1 MACVDSLHV
10 CGRGV
15 PGEPDLR
22 PVLQGTFIPTIQ
34 FNKQFLSLLVAVIGT
49 SLSAYLYTWQS
60 NQEVEEEI
68 ALGRRH
74 LRQGIGAT
82 RAELR

>member
-1 MACVDSLHV
+1 
-10 CGRGV
+10 
-15 PGEPDLR
+15 
-22 PVLQGTFIPTIQ
+22 
-34 FNKQFLSLLVAVIGT
+34 LLVAVIGT
-49 SLSAYLYTWQS
+49 SLSAYLCTWQS

-74 LRQGIGAT
+74 LRQRIGAT